1 MSTTDSGSAFQ
12 PDPTDVSDQGK
23 AASTLELFF
32 DLVFVFAFTQV
43 TSFLVDHLTWVGL
56 VRGAAILA
64 AVWWAWVVYSWLTG
78 AASAE
83 EAISER
89 LILLAAMTSMVVVA
103 LSIPGAFGETALVFG
118 VAYFLVRFLHVLLYI
133 HTAPSE
139 TRDAVVQV
147 APGFLGG
154 PALIVA
160 ASFFADP
167 LASVLWAAALAIDYG
182 IVFVRGVEGFE
193 CDVGHFVERHQLIM
207 IIALGESIV
216 AIGIGV
222 GTEELTSGPVVLLSV
237 LLGFTLIVALWWLY
251 FDYIILAAG
260 QKLAETSGYERT
272 RLARDSYSVLH
283 LPIVGSIIFIALGIE
298 QTLAHLTEPLGLI
311 AAVGLCGGSALYLF
325 GHNAWRYHDHGTVS
339 VARLIVAVITVGL
352 LFVAVRVPAFVALTV
367 LTALFVG
374 LAAYET
380 IFSADRNA
388 IRGRHLSK
396 SD

>member
-1 MSTTDSGSAFQ
+1 MSTTDSGSSFRLDA
-12 PDPTDVSDQGK
+12 TDISDQGK

-43 TSFLVDHLTWVGL
+43 TSYLVEHLSWAGL
-56 VRGAAILA
+56 ARGGAILA
-64 AVWWAWVVYSWLTG
+64 AVWWAWVCYSWLTG

-83 EAISER
+83 ENVPER
-89 LILLAAMTSMVVVA
+89 LILLAAMAGMVVVA
-103 LSIPGAFGETALVFG
+103 LAVPGAFGETALVFG
-118 VAYFLVRFLHVLLYI
+118 VAYFVVRILHVLLY
-133 HTAPSE
+133 TLTDSSE
-139 TRDAVVQV
+139 ARDAVIRV

-160 ASFFADP
+160 ASFFAGP
-167 LASVLWAAALAIDYG
+167 LASALWVAALAIDYG
-182 IVFVRGVEGFE
+182 IVYVRGVEGFE
-193 CDVGHFVERHQLIM
+193 TDVGHFVERHQLIM

-216 AIGIGV
+216 AIGVAV
-222 GTEELTSGPVVLLSV
+222 GTEGLTSGPMVILGI

-260 QKLAETSGYERT
+260 QKLAEVTGHERT
-272 RLARDSYSVLH
+272 LLARDSYSVLH
-283 LPIVGSIIFIALGIE
+283 LSIVGSIIFIALGIE
-298 QTLAHLTEPLGLI
+298 QTLAHVNEPLGLI
-311 AAVGLCGGSALYLF
+311 AAIGLCGGCALYLV

-339 VARLIVAVITVGL
+339 VARLVVAVVAVGL
-352 LFVAVRVPAFVALTV
+352 IFVAVQVTAFITLTI

-380 IFSADRNA
+380 VFSEDRNA
-388 IRGRHLSK
+388 IRGRHLSR